1 MLQFE
6 TRPETASATHAVIAA
21 ERATKLPARRPLTE
35 RLADTMLDI
44 TGAGHIV
51 DYQALALRGFLR
63 AELTEDNI
71 AVARDKA
78 NTRASRQ
85 VA

>member
-6 TRPETASATHAVIAA
+6 TRPETAAAAHAAIAA
-21 ERATKLPARRPLTE
+21 DSAAKLPARRPLTE
-35 RLADTMLDI
+35 RLADAMLDI

-63 AELTEDNI
+63 AELTDDNI
-71 AVARDKA
+71 AMARDKA
-78 NTRASRQ
+78 NARASRQ

>member
-6 TRPETASATHAVIAA
+6 TRPETAAVAHAAIAA
-21 ERATKLPARRPLTE
+21 DRVAKISRRPLTE
-35 RLADTMLDI
+35 RLADAMLDI

-51 DYQALALRGFLR
+51 DFHALALRGFLR
-63 AELTEDNI
+63 AELTDNNI
-71 AVARDKA
+71 AIARDKA
-78 NTRASRQ
+78 NVRASRQ

>member
-6 TRPETASATHAVIAA
+6 TQPETAAA
-21 ERATKLPARRPLTE
+21 ADAALAAKLSTRPLTE
-35 RLADTMLDI
+35 RLADAMLDI

-51 DYQALALRGFLR
+51 DFHALSLRGFLR
-63 AELTEDNI
+63 SELTDDNI
-71 AVARDKA
+71 ATARDKA
-78 NTRASRQ
+78 NARANRQ